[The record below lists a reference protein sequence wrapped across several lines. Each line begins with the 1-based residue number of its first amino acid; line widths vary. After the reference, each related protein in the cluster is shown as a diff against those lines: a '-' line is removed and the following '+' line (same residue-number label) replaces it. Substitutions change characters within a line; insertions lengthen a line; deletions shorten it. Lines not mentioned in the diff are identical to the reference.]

1 MEDELNFEQADFKS
15 YIKKD
20 RELHNIIEHYSFG
33 HDHCALE
40 SCHVIYLHVD
50 KQYVLCIHVWSQ
62 QKALGFINL
71 YLEHQVIISERQK
84 PLHKHLLDAC

>member
-1 MEDELNFEQADFKS
+1 MNLILNKLISSPTLRKTES
-15 YIKKD
+15 YTTS
-20 RELHNIIEHYSFG
+20 YSFG

-40 SCHVIYLHVD
+40 SYHVIYLHVD